1 MSFGDLWS
9 RTKAWAARLLRREP
23 APGRFESGSKFSVHG
38 LVGTA
43 PLVWPSRDY
52 LVYIPRGR
60 SAWRRVPLLVL
71 CHGCKQT
78 PEEIAQGTRI
88 TELADRSGF
97 IVLLPRQKDA
107 ANPWRCW
114 NWFDKRTMNG
124 KGEAAIVA
132 AQIRSVRRS
141 YRVDRRRV
149 LVAGM
154 SAGGALAAVLGVH
167 FPDLVAAVAVH
178 SGLACGAASSVAKA
192 LAVMQQGPDQDVE
205 QIALAAR
212 ASAAPRALR
221 VPLLAMHG
229 SADNVVAPRNAVA
242 LVRQY
247 LSLNDHPAA
256 GAGTDRSHLPP
267 ADAERRSVLAAGQTY
282 VVSEWRREGRL
293 VARYVEIVGL
303 GHAWSGGD
311 PALPYNAAGPP
322 DATALVGDFFADA
335 LS

>member
-1 MSFGDLWS
+1 MLGRFWS
-9 RTKAWAARLLRREP
+9 RTKVLVARWFRHEP
-23 APGRFESGSKFSVHG
+23 APGRFESGSKFSLHG
-38 LVGTA
+38 IVGTA

-52 LVYIPRGR
+52 LVYVPKGR
-60 SAWRRVPLLVL
+60 SVWRRAPLLVL

-88 TELADRSGF
+88 TELADRLGF
-97 IVLLPRQKDA
+97 IVLLPRQKDT

-141 YRVDRRRV
+141 YRADRKRV
-149 LVAGM
+149 VVAGM

-167 FPDLVAAVAVH
+167 FPGLVAAVAVH
-178 SGLACGAASSVAKA
+178 SGLACGAASSALKA
-192 LAVMQQGPDQDVE
+192 LSAMQHGPDQDVD
-205 QIALAAR
+205 QIAIAAR
-212 ASAAPRALR
+212 AASLPRSLR

-229 SADNVVAPRNAVA
+229 GADNVVAPRNAVA

-247 LSLNDHPAA
+247 LTLNDHPAA
-256 GAGTDRSHLPP
+256 SASPDAGRLPP
-267 ADAERRSVLAAGQTY
+267 PDTERRTVLAGGRTE

-293 VARYVEIVGL
+293 VARYVEIIGL

-311 PALPYNAAGPP
+311 PSLPYNEAGPP